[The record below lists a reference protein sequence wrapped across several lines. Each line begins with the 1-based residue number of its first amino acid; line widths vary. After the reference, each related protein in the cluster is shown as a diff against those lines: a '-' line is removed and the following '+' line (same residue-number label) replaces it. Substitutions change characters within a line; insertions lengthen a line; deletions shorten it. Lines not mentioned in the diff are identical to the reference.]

1 MLQGSKPDPRS
12 LRAHL
17 GKDALCLWPFGDMW
31 GSGSLGV
38 LTVATLL
45 RTASSPHCPLTWVQ
59 FLIVWGR
66 APPPHPQYFLTMPGL
81 GFPTTSSVEQSRLL
95 LGPGLPE
102 VYPPGSRKSLSLH
115 IADHF
120 QREAGG
126 MVMQRGQGRGGLLTI
141 QGLVLCSIW
150 PLAHL
155 FCALVTYESPS
166 PVPVCSRHSLLSCW
180 HSGFCSA
187 GSGTLVWD
195 HPLSPWLPL
204 HTSQSCLP
212 GLEPPR

>member
-1 MLQGSKPDPRS
+1 MPCAYG
-12 LRAHL
+12 
-17 GKDALCLWPFGDMW
+17 PFGDMW

-66 APPPHPQYFLTMPGL
+66 APPPPPYFLTVPGL

-102 VYPPGSRKSLSLH
+102 VYPPGSQKSPSLH
-115 IADHF
+115 IAGHF

-126 MVMQRGQGRGGLLTI
+126 MVMQRGQVGEISDPPGSPDHTGPGVLLH
-141 QGLVLCSIW
+141 
-150 PLAHL
+150 LA
-155 FCALVTYESPS
+155 PG
-166 PVPVCSRHSLLSCW
+166 PSLLC
-180 HSGFCSA
+180 
-187 GSGTLVWD
+187 
-195 HPLSPWLPL
+195 LS
-204 HTSQSCLP
+204 HI
-212 GLEPPR
+212 